1 MLIVKDISK
10 NFGEFKAINH
20 LSFEVKVGDVMGF
33 LGPNGA
39 GKTTSMRVITGY
51 LRSDGGT
58 VLINNKDIEQ
68 DPIFTK
74 SMIGYLPEGVP
85 LYLDFSPYLY
95 LDYVCQV
102 RNIKNSSN
110 AIKKVISDLQLEEV
124 KDVLNSLVN
133 FEKDFFIDLENIFV
147 CGDSA
152 GGNLATFL
160 SISSRDKKVIPIR
173 GQLLVYPC
181 VDLTLTMRSMD
192 IFLEGMTLTFDTMD
206 YFVKH
211 YLNSSNDAV
220 NWEASPLFAKNL
232 HNLPETFI
240 FAAGLDPLLDEGMAY
255 ASRLKTFSNKVTYKL
270 YPGQIHGFLSNSAHF
285 PKAAEC
291 IKEIGKAANSM
302 VLNKRG

>member
-102 RNIKNSSN
+102 RNIKNSSK

-124 KDVLNSLVN
+124 KDVPI
-133 FEKDFFIDLENIFV
+133 E
-147 CGDSA
+147 
-152 GGNLATFL
+152 TL
-160 SISSRDKKVIPIR
+160 SKGFKRRVGIAQALIHNPK
-173 GQLLVYPC
+173 LLILDEPT
-181 VDLTLTMRSMD
+181 D
-192 IFLEGMTLTFDTMD
+192 
-206 YFVKH
+206 
-211 YLNSSNDAV
+211 
-220 NWEASPLFAKNL
+220 
-232 HNLPETFI
+232 
-240 FAAGLDPLLDEGMAY
+240 GLDPLQKFEVRKLIKDLSKTKAIIISTHILDEVPEVCNKCLIINNGEKVFEGTPTQ
-255 ASRLKTFSNKVTYKL
+255 LKRKL
-270 YPGQIHGFLSNSAHF
+270 
-285 PKAAEC
+285 
-291 IKEIGKAANSM
+291 GKSLDEKFRKL
-302 VLNKRG
+302 VS